1 MPEKIQRWQPPKAR
15 PRSTR
20 ERDHYVSRE
29 WRARRARILVRD
41 ANRCRD
47 CGMVVSGKQAHV
59 DHIIPLE
66 DGGTDADANLA
77 VRCASCH
84 SRKTIGEQRRKG
96 LL

>member
-1 MPEKIQRWQPPKAR
+1 
-15 PRSTR
+15 
-20 ERDHYVSRE
+20 
-29 WRARRARILVRD
+29 
-41 ANRCRD
+41 
-47 CGMVVSGKQAHV
+47 MVVSGKQAHV